1 LKRYFGFIVLIA
13 GVLIASVM
21 TYRNLSARTREAQ
34 RDADFQRVQKEY
46 LERVGW
52 MRANP
57 DDKKYRDEVGPFFKG
72 YFTKVTEHQN
82 RFGGDKEFD
91 AYLEELE
98 RREAKGGGKKEDRTQ
113 DRKAFYEYAR
123 GVFDAMRAGKYAPVW
138 TATDK
143 GMRLDVLSSD
153 VVMVLGQPQVRLQL
167 VLWGAQRE
175 LTEDNNKV
183 KKMMTSASFRTK
195 WVLNDD
201 KGKLVGEMEAGDP
214 SMKIDFPERF
224 IAEFPPQMVLGHYD
238 MDMVPANVTK
248 MDITFTV
255 SSRAASGGDANAT
268 YNWKMDVPSEWKL
281 RPGEEWKGATVQER
295 AEEEIDPS
303 KQTQAGE

>member
-1 LKRYFGFIVLIA
+1 MKRYFGIIVIIA
-13 GVLIASVM
+13 GVLLGWGM
-21 TYRNLSARTREAQ
+21 TYRGMSARAREAQ
-34 RDADFQRVQKEY
+34 RDADIQRVQKEY

-52 MRANP
+52 MRTNP
-57 DDKKYRDEVGPFFKG
+57 DDKKYRDEVGSFFKS
-72 YFTKVTEHQN
+72 YFAKVTEHQN
-82 RFGGDKEFD
+82 RFGGNKEFD
-91 AYLEELE
+91 SYLEELE
-98 RREAKGGGKKEDRTQ
+98 RREAKGKGGKEDRSS
-113 DRKAFYEYAR
+113 DRKAFYEYTR
-123 GVFDAMRAGKYAPVW
+123 KVFDAMRAGKYAPVW

-175 LTEDNNKV
+175 LSEDNNKL
-183 KKMMTSASFRTK
+183 KKMVTSASFQTK

-201 KGKLVGEMEAGDP
+201 KGKLVGEMQAGDP

-248 MDITFTV
+248 MDISFTV
-255 SSRAASGGDANAT
+255 SSRSATGGDANAT
-268 YNWKMDVPSEWKL
+268 YNWKLDVPSEWKL
-281 RPGEEWKGATVQER
+281 RPGEEWKGATVSER
-295 AEEEIDPS
+295 PEDEIDPS
-303 KQTQAGE
+303 KRTQDE